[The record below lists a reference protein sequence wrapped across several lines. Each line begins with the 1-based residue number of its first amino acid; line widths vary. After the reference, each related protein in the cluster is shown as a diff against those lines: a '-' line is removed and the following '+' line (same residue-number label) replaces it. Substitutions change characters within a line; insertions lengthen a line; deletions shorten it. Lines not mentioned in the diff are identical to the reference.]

1 MGAVWGLGFLVSV
14 ESFQEIGEVVGGE
27 LPLEGFG
34 GRVVADLEAGE
45 ALLND
50 VEVGEVVGGQRFS
63 LDDREVDLD
72 LVEPGRVDRGV
83 HQNRVGELFGEPVDG
98 LLSRWDEPLST
109 TQNTRSADAYGSWV
123 MTWATSAVNGSMPVV
138 ASHRP

>member
-1 MGAVWGLGFLVSV
+1 MVSV
-14 ESFQEIGEVVGGE
+14 ESFQAVGEIVGSE
-27 LPLEGFG
+27 FPLKGFG
-34 GRVVADLEAGE
+34 GRVVADLEAVE
-45 ALLND
+45 ALLDD
-50 VEVGEVVGGQRFS
+50 VEVGEVVRRQCFS

-109 TQNTRSADAYGSWV
+109 TQNTRSADAYGS
-123 MTWATSAVNGSMPVV
+123 GS
-138 ASHRP
+138 